1 MKRALLICCVIT
13 ACASMAFAGAGA
25 IGVYSASDGTN
36 CNFTDSPGGYIPVY
50 MVHTNSTG
58 ATASEFMLVRPA
70 GWTFLGS
77 IPVFDLNIGT
87 PEAGIA
93 ISYEACKIGSFLVYQ
108 NNYLGD
114 GTSPTCSNTVY
125 VTAAPDKPGVQ
136 IINCTEG
143 REYSDGGAGVVNGD
157 GTCDCN
163 VPVEETTW
171 GKVKAL
177 YQ

>member
-1 MKRALLICCVIT
+1 MKRALLISCFIT
-13 ACASMAFAGAGA
+13 ACASMAFAGAGS

-36 CNFTDSPGGYIPVY
+36 CNFTDAPSGIAFVY

-70 GWTFLGS
+70 GWTLLGG
-77 IPVFDLNIGT
+77 IPAFPLTIGT
-87 PEAGIA
+87 PEAGCA
-93 ISYEACKIGSFLVYQ
+93 ISYEACKLGNFLLYQ
-108 NNYLGD
+108 NTYQTD
-114 GTSPTCSNTVY
+114 GSSETCSNTVY
-125 VTAAPDKPGVQ
+125 ITAAPGKTAVQ

-143 REYSDGGAGVVNGD
+143 REYSDGGAGVVNSD

-171 GKVKAL
+171 GKVKSL